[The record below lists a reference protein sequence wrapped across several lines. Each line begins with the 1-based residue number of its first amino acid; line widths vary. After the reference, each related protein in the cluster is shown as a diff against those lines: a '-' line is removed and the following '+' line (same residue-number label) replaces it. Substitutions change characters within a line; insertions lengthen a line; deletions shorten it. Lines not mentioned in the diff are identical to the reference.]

1 MFLLLVSGL
10 HVASNKIAN
19 NIWPVMILFS
29 QTLPFC
35 IFVTH
40 CRFCEDCFIIFVYHL
55 LHSIWYLARIFASIL
70 SDINKIQPVHRLSS
84 STFASLMCWKIILL
98 CSRQLEKPGILIV
111 NQCIRSI
118 APTLSSLLWQQRRV
132 NSLVWTQS
140 TGGWGSG
147 ETPLFGMGT
156 TILSGIRCHY
166 SGNTM
171 RKKDMRMI
179 LQVQNLRAGRSVKG
193 KPVWADCAVDQ
204 GVQWSVIAE
213 AVVTDPFQEEQK
225 FKEQSLVGKF
235 SGWKLGLGVG
245 ETSISD

>member
-1 MFLLLVSGL
+1 MLSVEARLLLLKAHLCPVTAVGAVWLRPPQRLLFFFCLLGRHCACHSDRPYLRLPLFFYWAFMFLLLVSGL

-98 CSRQLEKPGILIV
+98 CSRQLEKPGILVV

-118 APTLSSLLWQQRRV
+118 APTPLLVISSNVFLVRWQRASTYETRV
-132 NSLVWTQS
+132 RLIFSTSLYLHYFLVFFTNIFI
-140 TGGWGSG
+140 
-147 ETPLFGMGT
+147 LF
-156 TILSGIRCHY
+156 
-166 SGNTM
+166 
-171 RKKDMRMI
+171 
-179 LQVQNLRAGRSVKG
+179 
-193 KPVWADCAVDQ
+193 
-204 GVQWSVIAE
+204 
-213 AVVTDPFQEEQK
+213 
-225 FKEQSLVGKF
+225 
-235 SGWKLGLGVG
+235 KLFVAF
-245 ETSISD
+245 